1 MALERGEIERRPVL
15 NPDGRRA
22 LQGRRRH
29 IPKQKRALTNWPA
42 YEPSLTRCGHAD
54 LRDDPGHH
62 AAKPDSFHL
71 RYCPAPVWQAA
82 SSREHTGGKP
92 SQSGGEQDRADE
104 VLLDLVRDEPRLISY
119 CCGRALDSISYR
131 TRQVCPGWG
140 DTISCQQ
147 LDLPLQLSNLGLEVA
162 GLPAGPA
169 EGHGFASS
177 GLLYWVERHTG
188 HIVASG
194 PYARA

>member
-1 MALERGEIERRPVL
+1 MAAVPFKV
-15 NPDGRRA
+15 NA
-22 LQGRRRH
+22 KSRRH

-42 YEPSLTRCGHAD
+42 YEASLTRCGHAD

-131 TRQVCPGWG
+131 TR
-140 DTISCQQ
+140 
-147 LDLPLQLSNLGLEVA
+147 
-162 GLPAGPA
+162 
-169 EGHGFASS
+169 
-177 GLLYWVERHTG
+177 
-188 HIVASG
+188 
-194 PYARA
+194 